1 MSTEP
6 LFKQGLK
13 AQSSKLSAQSLDK
26 MLNPRVASR
35 YAKSVLDLAIEQGQL
50 EQIYSDMLFLQQLTK
65 GSRDFLNLLRS
76 PVIKADA
83 KIRVINAVTA
93 GKVSQLT
100 TSFIHLMTTKAREA
114 VLPEIITSFINQY
127 KEHKGI
133 KTVKLTTAVPV
144 SDAVKAEIVS
154 QVKKSGGFENLEL
167 QEVVDP
173 NIIGGFVLQTDDQL
187 IDASI
192 SYDLKNI
199 SRQFENNDFI
209 YKVR

>member
-1 MSTEP
+1 
-6 LFKQGLK
+6 
-13 AQSSKLSAQSLDK
+13 

-35 YAKSVLDLAIEQGQL
+35 YAKSILDLAIEQGQL
-50 EQIYSDMLFLQQLTK
+50 EQVYADMQYLQRLTK
-65 GSRDFLNLLRS
+65 ESRDFLNLLRS
-76 PVIKADA
+76 PVVKADA
-83 KIRVINAVTA
+83 KINVINAVTA
-93 GKVSQLT
+93 GKVSPLT
-100 TSFIHLMTTKAREA
+100 TAFIQLMTAKAREA

-144 SDAVKAEIVS
+144 SDAVKAEIIA

-167 QEVVDP
+167 LETVDP
-173 NIIGGFVLQTDDQL
+173 DIIGGFVLQADDQL

-192 SYDLKNI
+192 AYDLKNI